1 VQELVEAVEMFRAVR
16 PMLLRANTATAEE
29 GTAPEAS
36 TAAEE
41 AERAAG
47 RTVYDLACGNGLVGI
62 LVAHCFPLQQ
72 VRAEQSL
79 SLARCAL
86 GTLSHLLLV
95 PLAPSLGPSR
105 TFSWSLSHL
114 LLVPLA
120 PSLGASRTFSWS
132 LSHLLLVP
140 LAPSLG
146 ASRTFSWSLSH
157 LLLAQPLTDVLSGRW
172 CAWTSSTASPS
183 THSFR

>member
-1 VQELVEAVEMFRAVR
+1 MFRAVR

-120 PSLGASRTFSWS
+120 TRARP
-132 LSHLLLVP
+132 
-140 LAPSLG
+140 
-146 ASRTFSWSLSH
+146 H